1 MYFIYSIRTKHTSEK
16 VKEKGP
22 RFSPLVYVTKLRV
35 DLIAPK
41 FPDEV
46 I

>member
-1 MYFIYSIRTKHTSEK
+1 MYFIYSIRTKHTLAN
-16 VKEKGP
+16 KEKGP
-22 RFSPLVYVTKLRV
+22 RFSTLVYVTKLRV